1 MRRREFITALG
12 GAVVWPRA
20 VIAQSTDQVRRVA
33 LLWGLAANDPI
44 WNAQFALLKQSLRQL
59 GWVEGR
65 DIVFEVRH
73 AVGDFERF
81 PAMAVELVERKPHVI
96 VVPTASLVANM
107 RQATRT
113 IPIVSASAGELLGTG
128 LIGSLRRPGG
138 NVTGIQILSA
148 ELMSKR
154 VGLLKELVP
163 KLTRL
168 GVLTAF
174 SHAVFENSGYLNAVT
189 SAASAL
195 QVEVHRLEIKA
206 PNEIAS
212 AFATM
217 AQNDDGAAL
226 VIGSSLTL
234 AHRNEVILSAA
245 SNRLPTIYELRH
257 FVTSGGLMSYGPDTV
272 QLTQEVA
279 NFVHKILKGTAP
291 GDLPVQQPTKFEL
304 AINLKTAKVLGLNIQ
319 EALIARADEV
329 IE

>member
-12 GAVVWPRA
+12 GAVAWPRA

-113 IPIVSASAGELLGTG
+113 IPIVSASGGELLGTG

-138 NVTGIQILSA
+138 NVTGIPILSA

-168 GVLTAF
+168 GVLTALLF
-174 SHAVFENSGYLNAVT
+174 TCSF
-189 SAASAL
+189 
-195 QVEVHRLEIKA
+195 
-206 PNEIAS
+206 
-212 AFATM
+212 
-217 AQNDDGAAL
+217 
-226 VIGSSLTL
+226 
-234 AHRNEVILSAA
+234 
-245 SNRLPTIYELRH
+245 
-257 FVTSGGLMSYGPDTV
+257 
-272 QLTQEVA
+272 
-279 NFVHKILKGTAP
+279 
-291 GDLPVQQPTKFEL
+291 
-304 AINLKTAKVLGLNIQ
+304 
-319 EALIARADEV
+319 
-329 IE
+329 